1 VDALSLIHHA
11 GHFPGKT
18 KDTGSRLKA
27 GMTGLAAGMT
37 GLVAGMTGLVAG
49 MTGLVAGM
57 TTLAAG
63 MTVAMPLLFQNPE
76 TRNLTTEKRKPRPI

>member
-1 VDALSLIHHA
+1 VDAPSLIHHA

-18 KDTGSRLKA
+18 KDTGSRLK
-27 GMTGLAAGMT
+27 AGMT